1 MSAPPPPKPTFEDVD
16 DVPDPDEDDLD
27 DLDDMLD
34 EFSAT
39 SLGNAPG
46 SIPTIPSVIP
56 PAAAKGAPGANP
68 AAATKPADNQPG
80 VDDDLSEEEFAK
92 QLQEGMASLLG
103 GMGADSKEMQAQF
116 EDIFKQI
123 STEAAKAAAT
133 AADGQPPAASAATAS
148 GPSAAPRMPSRPST
162 ARSENASDFQD
173 TIRKTIERM
182 QTSGDQAT
190 AAAAANGSD
199 DLLSEMFKQM
209 GAGGGAGIPG
219 LDGGGEE
226 DFSKMLMGMMEQL
239 TNKEILYEPMKE
251 LNERFP
257 AWMEEN
263 KDKISA
269 EDAQRYQ
276 TQQKLVKEIVA
287 KFDDPKFSDE
297 NAADRQYI
305 VERMQKMQDA
315 GSPPPDLVG
324 DMPSAQD
331 AFGAPDDEACNPQ

>member
-1 MSAPPPPKPTFEDVD
+1 MSAHPPPKPTFEDDD

-34 EFSAT
+34 EFSAANL
-39 SLGNAPG
+39 SNAPG
-46 SIPTIPSVIP
+46 SIPSIPSVVP
-56 PAAAKGAPGANP
+56 PRSTANAGSLTP
-68 AAATKPADNQPG
+68 PKPESSQFSP
-80 VDDDLSEEEFAK
+80 DDDISEEEFAK
-92 QLQEGMASLLG
+92 QLQESMANLLG

-123 STEAAKAAAT
+123 STEAAATAAAAT
-133 AADGQPPAASAATAS
+133 TDTASPATA
-148 GPSAAPRMPSRPST
+148 PAPKIPSRPST
-162 ARSENASDFQD
+162 ARSDNASDFQE

-199 DLLSEMFKQM
+199 DFLTEMLKQM
-209 GAGGGAGIPG
+209 GGGSGGAGIPG

-239 TNKEILYEPMKE
+239 TNKDILYEPMKE
-251 LNERFP
+251 LNDRFP
-257 AWMEEN
+257 AWMAEN
-263 KDKISA
+263 QDKISA
-269 EDAQRYQ
+269 EDTQRYQ

-287 KFDDPKFSDE
+287 KFDDPKFSDD

-331 AFGAPDDEACNPQ
+331 ALGAPDDEACNPQ